1 MSLSTILR
9 RGVGLQLEVMTEP
22 SAGALAETLVA
33 FANGDGGT
41 VLLGALPDGQVTGDL
56 QVEDAESLLRAAQ
69 VQCRPLVRATGR
81 RLRIVRAGRWRST
94 CRAAP
99 SSTPWPTAACS
110 SAPTRATSRWM
121 GGRSSTWPRPRPAA
135 TMRWSPWR
143 ARPAPTWTMRSS
155 RISSSGA
162 SPTWA
167 VTWARPRMSCCAPS
181 AR

>member
-1 MSLSTILR
+1 MSLATILR

-69 VQCRPLVRATGR
+69 VQCRPLVRADWETFED
-81 RLRIVRAGRWRST
+81 RAGWAVAIHVPRST
-94 CRAAP
+94 ELHSLADGRVLVRTHQGNEPLDGGKIKHLAATKA
-99 SSTPWPTAACS
+99 SGDYEMESVAGA
-110 SAPTRATSRWM
+110 TRADLDDEVIQDFIRRRTT
-121 GGRSSTWPRPRPAA
+121 TWV
-135 TMRWSPWR
+135 
-143 ARPAPTWTMRSS
+143 
-155 RISSSGA
+155 
-162 SPTWA
+162 
-167 VTWARPRMSCCAPS
+167 VTWVRPRMSCCVPS